1 MKPFNER
8 INGFAAQFKEQM
20 ASLYDQGY
28 KQGYSDGLE
37 QRKVADL
44 GYKDGLEYGK
54 KEAWEC
60 AKKIAS
66 YVSDGGL
73 ASNEL
78 LAIFGEQFCSQ
89 IFVKYTASEA
99 IAKIKEH
106 EEQEQKDSD
115 SLRRLRFYDEII
127 YDGNHRGVIIDIT
140 SNGIKWVFDSDGS
153 VQALDHDVP
162 YRITGRQFPEILDIL
177 DRLQEGD
184 ADECC

>member
-44 GYKDGLEYGK
+44 DYKDGLEYGK
-54 KEAWEC
+54 
-60 AKKIAS
+60 
-66 YVSDGGL
+66 
-73 ASNEL
+73 
-78 LAIFGEQFCSQ
+78 
-89 IFVKYTASEA
+89 
-99 IAKIKEH
+99 

-115 SLRRLRFYDEII
+115 SSRRLRFYDEII
-127 YDGNHRGVIIDIT
+127 YDGNHRGVIIDIA
-140 SNGIKWVFDSDGS
+140 SNGIKWVLDSDGS
-153 VQALDHDVP
+153 VQALDHDVS

-177 DRLQEGD
+177 DRLQEGG
-184 ADECC
+184 AE